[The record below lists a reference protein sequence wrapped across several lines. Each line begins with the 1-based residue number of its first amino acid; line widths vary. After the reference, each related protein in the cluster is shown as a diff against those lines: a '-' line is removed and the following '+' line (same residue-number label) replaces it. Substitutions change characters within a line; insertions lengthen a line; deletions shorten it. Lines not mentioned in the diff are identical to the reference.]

1 MTLPQNFTVPSI
13 LPLAQVYHFH
23 VNLFAVPSCTKTT
36 MPLTLRGRSL
46 TQLTSSTGLPLTY
59 DVPLEVTWE
68 AAAGRL
74 EDLGQMI
81 FEPDGSFVWSGV
93 ETGDRWQVDGH
104 LFEFQFAG
112 EPLLHR
118 VELHGHCPPGQFDQL
133 LVCAG
138 WPKTT
143 LVFELVLD
151 GVALDEANFRRWV
164 ASAC

>member
-1 MTLPQNFTVPSI
+1 MTLPHSFTTPSI
-13 LPLAQVYHFH
+13 LPLVQVYHFH

-36 MPLTLRGRSL
+36 MPLALRGRSL
-46 TQLTSSTGLPLTY
+46 TQLTSSTGLPLIY

-68 AAAGRL
+68 TAAQQL

-118 VELHGHCPPGQFDQL
+118 VELHGHCPARQFDQL
-133 LVCAG
+133 LICAG

>member
-23 VNLFAVPSCTKTT
+23 VNLFAVPSCTQTT
-36 MPLTLRGRSL
+36 MPLALRGRSL

-68 AAAGRL
+68 AAAQRL
-74 EDLGQMI
+74 EDLGRMI

-118 VELHGHCPPGQFDQL
+118 VELHGHCPADQFDQL
-133 LVCAG
+133 LVCVG

-151 GVALDEANFRRWV
+151 GVALDEANFRRWA
-164 ASAC
+164 ASTC

>member
-1 MTLPQNFTVPSI
+1 M
-13 LPLAQVYHFH
+13 PLA
-23 VNLFAVPSCTKTT
+23 
-36 MPLTLRGRSL
+36 LRGRSL

-68 AAAGRL
+68 TAAQRL
-74 EDLGQMI
+74 DDLGQMI

-93 ETGDRWQVDGH
+93 ETGGRWQVDGH

-112 EPLLHR
+112 KPLLHR
-118 VELHGHCPPGQFDQL
+118 VELHGHCPADQFDQL

-151 GVALDEANFRRWV
+151 GVLGDSVEMRAEQHYLTVWIIAGNTVW
-164 ASAC
+164 